1 MGSGCL
7 LTSRRERYN
16 NANIRGGMGVRKRLS
31 EDSLRQTYRL
41 NGVQTGA
48 AVARCRDKF
57 GRWEFGYYIGV
68 IVRKTSSVVDI
79 HWWGQEDVTHYK
91 QGDAR
96 YEVDRG
102 RWKILGVLRGNPLD
116 PDQNTLADA
125 LTELRQSYRVEA
137 SAYADTPT
145 PPTEEINEMQEKSN
159 AAHEREAAQRALANG
174 DYRER
179 DTYTAKQVAGRC
191 GTDAKTM
198 RKFFRSA
205 HSTVEPVGQGGRYEF
220 AAKDL
225 PKIQKEFTAWMKR
238 SAGRTPINTPAKQA
252 AQEAI
257 RNAKRRVER
266 DPTGAEV
273 TPVQVNE
280 QVEDDEELDEWGS
293 SVDREPT
300 PEELEGMDE
309 ELDLDDLDAED

>member
-1 MGSGCL
+1 
-7 LTSRRERYN
+7 
-16 NANIRGGMGVRKRLS
+16 
-31 EDSLRQTYRL
+31 
-41 NGVQTGA
+41 
-48 AVARCRDKF
+48 
-57 GRWEFGYYIGV
+57 V

-225 PKIQKEFTAWMKR
+225 PKIQREFTAWMKR
-238 SAGRTPINTPAKQA
+238 SAGRTPIMTPAKKA
-252 AQEAI
+252 VQEQI
-257 RNAKRRVER
+257 QEVKAKKI
-266 DPTGAEV
+266 DPTIEEPEPDPGAYLR
-273 TPVQVNE
+273 P
-280 QVEDDEELDEWGS
+280 DEEPDEWGS

-300 PEELEGMDE
+300 PEELEEADDL
-309 ELDLDDLDAED
+309 ELDLDDLDAEDD